1 MLFGE
6 LQSLLSS
13 SDVNDL
19 QNFVNVALATAAGG
33 EDDLTHDKLSD
44 LRTVGSGFGPLI
56 YNLPENACFADLT
69 ERWESLWEALRNSQD
84 LPGKLVR
91 KPCDLNF
98 FMFYH
103 LHAVILQGETD
114 FHFVDILQPTAGVVQ
129 VSQGDTW
136 LS

>member
-1 MLFGE
+1 MVSYHCSLCCIDLWK

-13 SDVNDL
+13 PDVNDL

-56 YNLPENACFADLT
+56 YNLPEYTCYADLT
-69 ERWESLWEALRNSQD
+69 DRCESLWEALRNSQD

-91 KPCDLNF
+91 KPCHLNF
-98 FMFYH
+98 FH
-103 LHAVILQGETD
+103 V
-114 FHFVDILQPTAGVVQ
+114 
-129 VSQGDTW
+129 
-136 LS
+136 LSLACSNITK